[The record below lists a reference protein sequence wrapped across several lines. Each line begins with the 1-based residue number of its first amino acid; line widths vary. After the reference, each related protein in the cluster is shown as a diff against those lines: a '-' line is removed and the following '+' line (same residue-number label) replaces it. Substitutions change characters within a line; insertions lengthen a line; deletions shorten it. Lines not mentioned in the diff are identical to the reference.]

1 MSAEL
6 SYEIWAE
13 LKHHINV
20 VDVSSAAS
28 SMIAILV
35 DNDIDADEIR
45 AAFKSDT
52 DIKRALK
59 QYLDD
64 EVAEDID
71 LEEFDED
78 DDLDEDE

>member
-13 LKHHINV
+13 LKHHINI

-78 DDLDEDE
+78 DDLDEDD